1 MACGL
6 ARAQT
11 GRMRSSPY
19 TLLFTPVVGAL
30 LFALTGLLALAAHA
44 QSTSTM
50 SVGTQANINTPA
62 PATAL
67 PVVAPVDLKR
77 YAGTWYEQARLPNR
91 FQRDCA
97 GQVSATYEVRTDG
110 KVDVTNRCVKA
121 DGRTESAQGMA
132 RVVPVQGQPDAG
144 RLEVSFASRW
154 LDWVPMVWG
163 DYWIMQLDADYQ
175 TALVGTPN
183 RKYLWVLSR
192 APQLEPARLQA
203 LLDYAR
209 ETGFDTA
216 AVVRTPA
223 APAVALR

>member
-1 MACGL
+1 MLPSGSL
-6 ARAQT
+6 
-11 GRMRSSPY
+11 S
-19 TLLFTPVVGAL
+19 LFTPVVGAL
-30 LFALTGLLALAAHA
+30 IFALTGFVALATHA
-44 QSTSTM
+44 QTPQPASTL

-62 PATAL
+62 PRPAL
-67 PVVAPVDLKR
+67 SVAAPVDLQR

-91 FQRDCA
+91 FQKDCR
-97 GQVSATYEVRTDG
+97 GQVTATYGLRPDG
-110 KVDVTNRCVKA
+110 RVDVTNRCVRA
-121 DGRTESAQGMA
+121 DGSTESAQGLA
-132 RVVPVQGQPDAG
+132 RLVPVDNLPDAG

-163 DYWIMQLDADYQ
+163 DYWIMQLDANYQ

-192 APQLEPARLQA
+192 TPQEDPARVQQ

-209 ETGFDTA
+209 EAGFDTA
-216 AVVRTPA
+216 AVVRTPV